1 MTYGDKIISISK
13 FIDDH
18 IRHFFPEV
26 KNKLVQINRG
36 IDTKNF
42 DLNSVSQIRK
52 EKILSDLSIP
62 ERSHIILLPGR
73 LSSWKGQIIGID
85 ALDYVL
91 KKEPSSKYCNVTSW
105 VRR

>member
-52 EKILSDLSIP
+52 EKI
-62 ERSHIILLPGR
+62 
-73 LSSWKGQIIGID
+73 
-85 ALDYVL
+85 
-91 KKEPSSKYCNVTSW
+91 
-105 VRR
+105 

>member
-26 KNKLVQINRG
+26 KHKLVQINRG

-62 ERSHIILLPGR
+62 KGHMSFCYQVDYLHGKDRLL
-73 LSSWKGQIIGID
+73 
-85 ALDYVL
+85 VL
-91 KKEPSSKYCNVTSW
+91 MLWTMF
-105 VRR
+105 

>member
-1 MTYGDKIISISK
+1 MITLDI
-13 FIDDH
+13 
-18 IRHFFPEV
+18 FFPEV

-36 IDTKNF
+36 IDTENF
-42 DLNSVSQIRK
+42 NLNSVSQIRK

-91 KKEPSSKYCNVTSW
+91 KKDTSSKYCNVTCW